1 MRDADDRGD
10 SSRQEV
16 NPASALSRRTVLK
29 GAAATAGAGL
39 FAVTLGACASGASSS
54 ASAGG
59 AAASGKP
66 RRGGQL
72 RVGVTGGGSAD
83 TLDAQNGVNPIDFVR
98 IPQLNEPLIN
108 FNHRAQL
115 VMWLAEEVTP
125 NADATEWVVRVKDG
139 ITWHNGKPLTSKD
152 VIYSFQRILNPKH
165 PLGGAASLASLDL
178 NGMKVLDARTC
189 RLKCHAPFATF
200 PEVLPSGYSFI
211 VPVGYD
217 PKNPIGTGPFKY
229 KSFTPGT
236 QSVFVRNDNYWM
248 TGKPYVDSV
257 VITDYSDPTSQLN
270 ALLAHDIDTATVD
283 STSVISELQAAGLR
297 VIVSNTGFM
306 TPFTMR
312 TDVPPFNDVRVRQ
325 AMRLSIDRP
334 AMIRSVFAGAGKIG
348 NDISS
353 PFDPSYDH
361 TIPQRAQDI
370 PQAKS
375 LLKQA
380 GHSNG
385 LTVQLTTGNISPGTL
400 LASQVLAQQAS
411 AAGFNV
417 QLHQLTPTEFFGSSF
432 LHWTFAQDYFSY
444 LPYLVQCSLSL
455 ISTAPF
461 NETHFHNAK
470 YDQLY
475 AQALRTPSLA
485 ARTSIIHDMMR
496 IDYNEGGYIVPYFLP
511 AVNAYGPNLHG
522 GMPDATG
529 VTDANADFRDL
540 WFE

>member
-1 MRDADDRGD
+1 MRDADDSRE
-10 SSRQEV
+10 SSRV
-16 NPASALSRRTVLK
+16 GINKAPAFSRRAILK
-29 GAAATAGAGL
+29 GAAASAASGL
-39 FAVTLGACASGASSS
+39 VVATVGACGSS
-54 ASAGG
+54 ASSGISSGG
-59 AAASGKP
+59 P
-66 RRGGQL
+66 RRGGRL
-72 RVGVTGGGSAD
+72 RVGVTGGASSD
-83 TLDAQNGVNPIDFVR
+83 TLDAQNGINPIDFVR

-108 FNHRAQL
+108 FNHRSQL
-115 VMWLAEEVTP
+115 VMWLAEEITP
-125 NADATEWVVRVKDG
+125 NSDATEWVVRVKDG
-139 ITWHNGKPLTSKD
+139 ITWHDGKPLSSAD

-189 RLKCHAPFATF
+189 RLSCHAPFATF

-211 VPVGYD
+211 VPVGYN
-217 PKNPIGTGPFKY
+217 PRKPIGTGPFKFE
-229 KSFTPGT
+229 SFTPGV

-248 TGKPYVDSV
+248 TGKPYLDSV
-257 VITDYSDPTSQLN
+257 VITDYSDPTSQVN
-270 ALLAHDIDTATVD
+270 ALLAYDIDTATVD
-283 STSVISELQAAGLR
+283 SNSVISELQAAGLH
-297 VIVSNTGFM
+297 VIVSDTGFM

-312 TDVPPFNDVRVRQ
+312 TDIPPFNDVRVRQ
-325 AMRLSIDRP
+325 AMRLCVDRP
-334 AMIRSVFAGAGKIG
+334 EMLRSVFAGAGSIG

-353 PFDPSYDH
+353 PYDSSYDH
-361 TIPQRAQDI
+361 ALPQRVQDI

-380 GHSNG
+380 GHGDG

-411 AAGFNV
+411 AAGFKV
-417 QLHQLTPTEFFGSSF
+417 QLDQLTPTAFFGSNF
-432 LHWTFAQDYFSY
+432 LHWDFALDYFSY

-455 ISTAPF
+455 IGSAPF

-475 AQALRTPSLA
+475 AQALRTPSLT
-485 ARTSIIHDMMR
+485 ARTPIIHDMMT
-496 IDYNEGGYIVPYFLP
+496 IDYEEGGYIIPYFIP
-511 AVNAYGPNLHG
+511 AVNAYGPKLRG
-522 GMPDATG
+522 GVPDSTG